1 MPHMSTVGAAHTGD
15 AVSQPQMPIPS
26 PEETDDGRPTEQ
38 SRRPD
43 VLTLDFL
50 AGPDGLSRSL
60 PALVEGLNIVKI
72 NLFDLRGKTVWSTDP
87 ATLGITK
94 GESPLY
100 QAAVSGGIGSKL
112 AKKHDIVDLD
122 GVPRRIDLV
131 ETYMPLMESPSGRL
145 IGVMEIYRDV
155 TDDFSIQVLDTK
167 ATVLRTTVATMAG
180 LFLVFAGFIVVADI
194 LIYRANRRELSVV
207 EGQLGERKRS
217 QGALQR
223 SEEEAKRLAKE
234 NSVLAEIGRVVSSS
248 LEINDVYD
256 RVADQVLELIHYD
269 RIVITVVDIEK
280 RTGVASYVRG
290 LDIPGRDAGNSHAT
304 EFTITE
310 ALDLKRSGI
319 IIESE
324 SIGAVPVQYP
334 DEVFYVAAGF
344 RSMIAVPLIAN
355 DQVIGTLTMRSTKS
369 RSYTERDL
377 ALAERIGT
385 QIAGA
390 LSITQLYAQRR
401 KAERALAEQA
411 VELARSNEE
420 LQQFAYV
427 ASHDLQEP
435 LRMVSSYTQ
444 LLAKRYKGK
453 LDSKADE
460 FIFYAAD
467 GAARMS
473 GLINDLL
480 SYSRLGTHGGEF
492 EHTHCEDVLERV
504 IANLEG
510 AIEESGAAVT
520 HDPLPAL
527 MADPSQLGQLLQNL
541 VGNAIKYRNDRS
553 PQVHIGVERKN
564 ADWQFSVRDN
574 GIGIDPQYADRIFI
588 IFQRLHTREEYP
600 GTGIGLGICR
610 KIVERHGGRI
620 WVESQPGEGSTF
632 HFTIPA
638 QGGA

>member
-1 MPHMSTVGAAHTGD
+1 M
-15 AVSQPQMPIPS
+15 
-26 PEETDDGRPTEQ
+26 
-38 SRRPD
+38 
-43 VLTLDFL
+43 
-50 AGPDGLSRSL
+50 
-60 PALVEGLNIVKI
+60 
-72 NLFDLRGKTVWSTDP
+72 
-87 ATLGITK
+87 
-94 GESPLY
+94 
-100 QAAVSGGIGSKL
+100 
-112 AKKHDIVDLD
+112 
-122 GVPRRIDLV
+122 
-131 ETYMPLMESPSGRL
+131 
-145 IGVMEIYRDV
+145 
-155 TDDFSIQVLDTK
+155 
-167 ATVLRTTVATMAG
+167 
-180 LFLVFAGFIVVADI
+180 
-194 LIYRANRRELSVV
+194 
-207 EGQLGERKRS
+207 
-217 QGALQR
+217 
-223 SEEEAKRLAKE
+223 
-234 NSVLAEIGRVVSSS
+234 
-248 LEINDVYD
+248 
-256 RVADQVLELIHYD
+256 
-269 RIVITVVDIEK
+269 
-280 RTGVASYVRG
+280 
-290 LDIPGRDAGNSHAT
+290 
-304 EFTITE
+304 
-310 ALDLKRSGI
+310 
-319 IIESE
+319 
-324 SIGAVPVQYP
+324 QYP

-527 MADPSQLGQLLQNL
+527 MADPSQLGQLLQRPRRQCHK
-541 VGNAIKYRNDRS
+541 VPK
-553 PQVHIGVERKN
+553 
-564 ADWQFSVRDN
+564 
-574 GIGIDPQYADRIFI
+574 
-588 IFQRLHTREEYP
+588 
-600 GTGIGLGICR
+600 
-610 KIVERHGGRI
+610 
-620 WVESQPGEGSTF
+620 
-632 HFTIPA
+632 
-638 QGGA
+638 